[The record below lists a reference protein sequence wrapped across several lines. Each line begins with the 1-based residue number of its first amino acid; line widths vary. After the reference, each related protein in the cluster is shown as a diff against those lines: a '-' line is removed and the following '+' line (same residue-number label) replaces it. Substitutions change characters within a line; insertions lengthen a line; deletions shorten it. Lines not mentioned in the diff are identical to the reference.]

1 MFARD
6 TQQIL
11 TYLLT
16 AWMFLTPIL
25 YAHSLLPPAFS
36 GWMKVNPMTGLIAG
50 VRDPLLWRDA
60 AAVLPWP
67 SLLVA
72 LVANYTAFLEPKV
85 ALISNIALMLLVLM
99 WRPQGLY
106 PVVKV

>member
-1 MFARD
+1 ARD

-60 AAVLPWP
+60 STVFPWT

-72 LVANYTAFLEPKV
+72 GV
-85 ALISNIALMLLVLM
+85 ALLLAWGM
-99 WRPQGLY
+99 HRRFRPHVREFL
-106 PVVKV
+106 